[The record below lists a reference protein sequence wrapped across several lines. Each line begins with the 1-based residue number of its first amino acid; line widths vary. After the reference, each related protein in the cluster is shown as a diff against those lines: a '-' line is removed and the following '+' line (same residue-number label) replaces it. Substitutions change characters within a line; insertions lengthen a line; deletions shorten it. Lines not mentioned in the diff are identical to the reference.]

1 MNFIDI
7 AILLIL
13 AITVLGGLYRGFV
26 STALNVCATAASV
39 IFGRILIPVV
49 SGIVKGSADLFQMLL
64 YYTEGSEYV
73 AITDVELTRSPIS
86 SISSEQLHTVLQ
98 NADMPIPMER
108 CVLKNIAS
116 EAFSKSGVTT
126 LGDYF
131 NQTIVCVVINILA
144 LLLLFTILRLLIG
157 FVIRGIEYGRGG
169 FPTLTRGDAI
179 IGAGVGLIHGV
190 LMLFVIF
197 MIVPVMLTVLPKLY
211 DFLSESFFGEFFYK
225 ANFLLSIIP
234 ST

>member
-7 AILLIL
+7 AILLVL
-13 AITVLGGLYRGFV
+13 AITILGGFYRGFV
-26 STALNVCATAASV
+26 NTVLNIGATIASLL
-39 IFGRILIPVV
+39 FGRILIPLI
-49 SGIVKGSADLFQMLL
+49 SGMVKGSADLFNMLL

-73 AITDVELTRSPIS
+73 AITDVELTRSPIA
-86 SISSEQLHTVLQ
+86 SISSEQLHTVLN
-98 NADMPIPMER
+98 NADMPIPMDR
-108 CVLKNIAS
+108 CVIKNIAS
-116 EAFSKSGVTT
+116 EAFRDSGVTT

-144 LLLLFTILRLLIG
+144 LLLLFIVLRLLLG
-157 FVIRGIEYGRGG
+157 FLVRGFEYGRGG
-169 FPTLTRGDAI
+169 FPVLSRGDAI
-179 IGAGVGLIHGV
+179 IGAGLGLIHGV

-197 MIVPVMLTVLPKLY
+197 LIVPVMLTVLPKLY
-211 DFLSESFFGEFFYK
+211 EFLRESFFGEFFYQ

>member
-13 AITVLGGLYRGFV
+13 AITILGGLYRGFV
-26 STALNVCATAASV
+26 STALNICATLGS
-39 IFGRILIPVV
+39 ILLGRIFIPIV
-49 SGIVKGSADLFQMLL
+49 SGLIKGNADLFGTML

-73 AITDVELTRSPIS
+73 AITDVELTRAPIS
-86 SISSEQLHTVLQ
+86 GISAEQLHNVLE
-98 NADMPIPMER
+98 NADMPLPMDR

-116 EAFSKSGVTT
+116 EAFRDSGVTT

-131 NQTIVCVVINILA
+131 NQTIVCVVINIIA
-144 LLLLFTILRLLIG
+144 LIVLFTALRILFG

-169 FPTLTRGDAI
+169 YPVLSHGDSV
-179 IGAGVGLIHGV
+179 IGAGLGLIHGV
-190 LMLFVIF
+190 LMLFVLF
-197 MIVPVMLTVLPKLY
+197 LIVPVLLTVLPRLY
-211 DFLSESFFGEFFYK
+211 EFLRESFFGEFFYQ
-225 ANFLLSIIP
+225 ANFLLAIIP

>member
-13 AITVLGGLYRGFV
+13 AITILGGLYRGFV
-26 STALNVCATAASV
+26 STALNIGATVGS
-39 IFGRILIPVV
+39 ILFGRILIPLV
-49 SGIVKGSADLFQMLL
+49 SGLIKGSADLFNMML

-73 AITDVELTRSPIS
+73 AITDVELTRAPIA
-86 SISSEQLHTVLQ
+86 SISADQLHTVLT
-98 NADMPIPMER
+98 NADMPIPMDR

-116 EAFSKSGVTT
+116 EAFRDSGVTT

-144 LLLLFTILRLLIG
+144 MLVLFAVLRIAFG
-157 FVIRGIEYGRGG
+157 FIIRGIEYGRGG
-169 FPTLTRGDAI
+169 YPVLSHGDGV
-179 IGAGVGLIHGV
+179 IGAGLGLIHGV

-197 MIVPVMLTVLPKLY
+197 MIVPVLLTVLPRLY
-211 DFLSESFFGEFFYK
+211 EFLSESFFGEFFYK

>member
-13 AITVLGGLYRGFV
+13 AITILGGLYRGFV
-26 STALNVCATAASV
+26 STVLNIGATVVALL
-39 IFGRILIPVV
+39 FGRIFIPIV
-49 SGIVKGSADLFQMLL
+49 SGLVKGNADLFNMLL

-73 AITDVELTRSPIS
+73 ALTDVELTRSPIA
-86 SISSEQLHTVLQ
+86 SISTDQLHTVLE
-98 NADMPIPMER
+98 NADMPIPMDR
-108 CVLKNIAS
+108 CVIKNIAS
-116 EAFSKSGVTT
+116 EAFRNTGVTT

-144 LLLLFTILRLLIG
+144 LMILFIVLRLLFG
-157 FVIRGIEYGRGG
+157 FLVRGFEYGRGG
-169 FPTLTRGDAI
+169 FPVLSRGDGI
-179 IGAGVGLIHGV
+179 IGAGLGLIHGV

-197 MIVPVMLTVLPKLY
+197 LIVPVLLTVLPKIY
-211 DFLSESFFGEFFYK
+211 EFLRESFFGEFFYQ

>member
-7 AILLIL
+7 AILLVL
-13 AITVLGGLYRGFV
+13 AITILGGLYRGFV
-26 STALNVCATAASV
+26 SAALNVCATAAA
-39 IFGRILIPVV
+39 ILFGRILIPLV

-73 AITDVELTRSPIS
+73 ALTDVELTRAPIAQ
-86 SISSEQLHTVLQ
+86 ISSEQLHTVLQ
-98 NADMPIPMER
+98 NADMPLPMDR
-108 CVLKNIAS
+108 CVMKNIAS
-116 EAFSKSGVTT
+116 EAFSSSGVTT

-144 LLLLFTILRLLIG
+144 LLLLFTVLRLLFG
-157 FVIRGIEYGRGG
+157 FLIRGVEFGRGG
-169 FPTLTRGDAI
+169 FPVLSRGDGI

-197 MIVPVMLTVLPKLY
+197 LVVPVLLTVLPKLY
-211 DFLSESFFGEFFYK
+211 EFLSESFFGEFFYK
-225 ANFLLSIIP
+225 ANFLLAIIP

>member
-13 AITVLGGLYRGFV
+13 SITILGGLYRGFV
-26 STALNVCATAASV
+26 NTALNVCATAVS
-39 IFGRILIPVV
+39 ILFGRILIPVV
-49 SGIVKGSADLFQMLL
+49 SGIVKGSADLFQTML

-73 AITDVELTRSPIS
+73 AITDVELTRAPIS
-86 SISSEQLHTVLQ
+86 AISSEQLHAVLQ
-98 NADMPIPMER
+98 NADMPLPMDR

-116 EAFSKSGVTT
+116 EAFSGSGVTT

-144 LLLLFTILRLLIG
+144 LIILFTIFRLLLG
-157 FVIRGIEYGRGG
+157 FLIRGVEYGRGG
-169 FPTLTRGDAI
+169 FPVLTRGDGI
-179 IGAGVGLIHGV
+179 IGAGGGLIHGV

-197 MIVPVMLTVLPKLY
+197 LIVPVLLTVLPKLY
-211 DFLSESFFGEFFYK
+211 EFLSESFFGEFFYK
-225 ANFLLSIIP
+225 ANFLLAIIP